1 MGLITEQQKDECER
15 HLLYP
20 SSGASAGG
28 LGPPFFAELGTG
40 AGLLGFPTDPANLGL
55 RFRLNNLPTD
65 IEVKVVGP
73 DHPLFDSYL
82 AFAGVDLAVSIPG
95 QPTAGDPVVI
105 QVGKQPIAYTVQSGD
120 TSSKVTAALASLI
133 SGDAVVGQKFIAI
146 AVGSTVRVRA
156 REWGNRPNA
165 ISVAAFVGSSVV
177 VSVYQPNTN
186 VATARMYGGNDPPGP
201 VFRNPDDIT
210 LTYPIYGYLPWCRY
224 WENKLGLAADGMDT
238 IQADIF
244 KQQPNEYQKRKAA
257 YIDACRDLAQALG
270 IQYAGGGRFDGR
282 APMRRIT

>member
-1 MGLITEQQKDECER
+1 MALTEQQKDECER

-28 LGPPFFAELGTG
+28 LGPPFFAEFSTA
-40 AGLLGFPTDPANLGL
+40 AGMLGFPTDPANVGL

-73 DHPLFDSYL
+73 DHQAFDSYL
-82 AFAGVDLAVSIPG
+82 AFAGVDLAIVIPG
-95 QPTAGDPVVI
+95 SITVGDPVVVQI
-105 QVGKQPIAYTVQSGD
+105 GKQPISYALQGGD
-120 TSSKVTAALASLI
+120 TAPSVAAVLASSI
-133 SGDAVVGQKFIAI
+133 TEDTVVGPKFIAI
-146 AVGSTVRVRA
+146 ASSATVKVRA

-165 ISVAAFVGSSVV
+165 VSVAVFTGDSIELA
-177 VSVYQPNTN
+177 VYQPGTTTP
-186 VATARMYGGNDPPGP
+186 TARMYGGNDPPGP
-201 VFRNPDDIT
+201 VFRNHEDPE

-224 WENKLGLAADGMDT
+224 WENKLGLAAEGMDT

-282 APMRRIT
+282 GPMRRIT